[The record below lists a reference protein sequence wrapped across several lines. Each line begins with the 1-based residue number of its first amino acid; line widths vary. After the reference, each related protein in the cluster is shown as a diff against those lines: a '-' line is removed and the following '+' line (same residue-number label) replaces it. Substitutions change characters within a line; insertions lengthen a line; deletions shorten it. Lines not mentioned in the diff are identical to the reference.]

1 MSDSRSWAADE
12 EERTRAV
19 VVAIGGYC
27 YCRVNYQGQ
36 AVGECDRS
44 DYSCKEA
51 GKCLYSSHLKRGS
64 ASAATSVADSNPNT
78 CREVPSLSDMIIG
91 PGPIIPSTPEPPAFE
106 SCADCWT
113 SDCLSQG
120 CCEKT
125 LGPPQPAEAP
135 VYEADALIDEL
146 PISEA
151 GRKVAQMPSS
161 NPGATWIRDAK
172 KFEGKPQAAQVIQGF
187 ALALQAVIEVS
198 TFGFGK
204 HTAPA
209 REKLIRE
216 EGATPEQAA
225 QAISFNN
232 WQNGTIETY
241 DDAKMRHIIARMLGE
256 ERASDSGLKHRA
268 HEAWNALAALTL
280 EIMNDPL

>member
-12 EERTRAV
+12 EKRTRAV
-19 VVAIGGYC
+19 AVAIGGYC

-44 DYSCKEA
+44 DYSCKEV
-51 GKCLYSSHLKRGS
+51 GKCLYSSH
-64 ASAATSVADSNPNT
+64 
-78 CREVPSLSDMIIG
+78 MIIG

-106 SCADCWT
+106 CCADCWT

-135 VYEADALIDEL
+135 VYEANALIDGL

-204 HTAPA
+204 HTAPS

-225 QAISFNN
+225 GAISFNN

-256 ERASDSGLKHRA
+256 ERASDSGLRHRA